1 MAGQPKYDYPSR
13 DELIQLLE
21 EHGTQNKVADVLG
34 IPRPTL
40 QHHLAKV
47 KIDRSDWR
55 RPTPVAVDPVVD
67 RPGVVSHDDGT
78 ASVISEADLPKTWT
92 PEQVLKEARVK
103 PEDHV
108 IQRVR
113 INRWGS
119 EEDPKYQVRVDV
131 IPKKALINFPD
142 PGKWKAPKPRKTAK
156 RKQGREL
163 GIVCGDHHAPHHDPM
178 LHKLFLEVL
187 ADTQP
192 DFIEINGDLLDF
204 STVSRHRESV
214 SGQYNESIN
223 ECLQAGFEILADYR
237 AAAPNA
243 RIRLKRGN
251 HDERLHYAVIDQV
264 PGLKGIK
271 AADDEVP
278 ALSLRNLLHLD
289 RLHIEYVDEEWSLA
303 KTRITPKLTV
313 RHGTSTAKN
322 APEEMLSK
330 LAHSSIQGHT
340 HRLSWRA
347 RTEWDDS
354 SDEDPFT
361 VRGAFE
367 HGTMATMKGGLG
379 YIPGG
384 EPQWQNGF
392 LMVHTWPDG
401 RFTVAPA
408 VYVPGCLLMPDGDRH
423 EA

>member
-1 MAGQPKYDYPSR
+1 MAGKPKYNWPSKQ
-13 DELIQLLE
+13 EMLALLQK
-21 EHGTQNKVADVLG
+21 HGTQYKVADVLG
-34 IPRPTL
+34 VPRPTL
-40 QHHLAKV
+40 QHQIRNMGLQP
-47 KIDRSDWR
+47 SDWKETQNLGAK
-55 RPTPVAVDPVVD
+55 PSLD

-78 ASVISEADLPKTWT
+78 ATVISEEDLPKTWT
-92 PEQVLKEARVK
+92 PEQILKEARVK
-103 PEDHV
+103 PEEHV

-119 EEDPKYQVRVDV
+119 EDDPKYQVRVDV
-131 IPKKALINFPD
+131 VPKKALIHVPD
-142 PGKWKAPKPRKTAK
+142 PGAWKAPKPRKNAK
-156 RKQGREL
+156 RKAGREV
-163 GIVCGDHHAPHHDPM
+163 GIVCGDHHAPHHDKTM
-178 LHKLFLEVL
+178 HQLFLEVL
-187 ADTQP
+187 ADVKP

-204 STVSRHRESV
+204 STISRHRESV
-214 SGQYNESIN
+214 SGNYNESIN

-251 HDERLHYAVIDQV
+251 HDERLHYAVIDQI

-271 AADDEVP
+271 AADEEVP
-278 ALSLRNLLHLD
+278 ALSLRSLLHLD

-347 RTEWDDS
+347 RTEWDDAS
-354 SDEDPFT
+354 EDEPFT

-367 HGTMATMKGGLG
+367 HGTMATLQGGLG
-379 YIPGG
+379 YVPGG

-408 VYVPGCLLMPDGDRH
+408 VYVPGCLLMPDGDRY

>member
-1 MAGQPKYDYPSR
+1 MAGRSKYNYPPR
-13 DELIQLLE
+13 DELLALLRE
-21 EHGTQNKVADVLG
+21 LGTQYEVAEHLG

-40 QHHLAKV
+40 QHHIR
-47 KIDRSDWR
+47 KIGLTPNDWSESTDLTIKP
-55 RPTPVAVDPVVD
+55 PTD
-67 RPGVVSHDDGT
+67 RPGIVTHDDGT
-78 ASVISEADLPKTWT
+78 STVISEADLPKTWT
-92 PEQVLKEARVK
+92 PKQILKEARVN
-103 PEDHV
+103 PDDHV

-113 INRWGS
+113 INRWGT
-119 EEDPKYQVRVDV
+119 EGDPKYQVRVDV
-131 IPKKALINFPD
+131 IPKRALVNIPD
-142 PGKWKAPKPRKTAK
+142 PSEWKAPKPRKNPK
-156 RKQGREL
+156 RKGGREV
-163 GIVCGDHHAPHHDPM
+163 GIVCGDHHAPHHDTT

-187 ADTQP
+187 RDVKP
-192 DFIEINGDLLDF
+192 DFIELNGDLLDF

-214 SGQYNESIN
+214 SGNYNDSIN
-223 ECLQAGFEILADYR
+223 ACLKAGFEILADYR

-264 PGLKGIK
+264 PGLKGIT
-271 AADDEVP
+271 AADEEVP

-313 RHGTSTAKN
+313 RHGVSTAKN
-322 APEEMLSK
+322 APEEMLRK

-347 RTEWDDS
+347 VTEWDDAS
-354 SDEDPFT
+354 EDDPFT

-379 YIPGG
+379 YTPGG

-408 VYVPGCLLMPDGDRH
+408 VYVTDCLLMPDGERY

>member
-1 MAGQPKYDYPSR
+1 MAGKTKYNWPSR
-13 DELIQLLE
+13 DELIALLRK
-21 EHGTQNKVADVLG
+21 HGGQYKVAQAIGV
-34 IPRPTL
+34 PRPTL
-40 QHHLAKV
+40 QHHLRRENITPA
-47 KIDRSDWR
+47 DWQETVELSAQ
-55 RPTPVAVDPVVD
+55 PTTE
-67 RPGVVSHDDGT
+67 RPGVESHDDGT
-78 ASVISEADLPKTWT
+78 ATVISERDLPKGWT
-92 PEQVLKEARVK
+92 PEQILTEAKVD
-103 PEDHV
+103 PAEHV
-108 IQRVR
+108 VQRVR
-113 INRWGS
+113 INRWGT
-119 EEDPKYQVRVDV
+119 EGDPKYQVRVDV
-131 IPKKALINFPD
+131 VPKRALIAIPD
-142 PGKWKAPKPRKTAK
+142 PGEWKAPKPRKNPK
-156 RKQGREL
+156 RKAGREV
-163 GIVCGDHHAPHHDPM
+163 GIVCGDHHAPHHDER

-187 ADTQP
+187 AQVQP

-204 STVSRHRESV
+204 ATISRHRESV
-214 SGQYNESIN
+214 SGEYNESIN
-223 ECLQAGFEILADYR
+223 ECLRAGFEILADYR

-264 PGLKGIK
+264 PGLKGIT

-322 APEEMLSK
+322 APEEMLNK

-347 RTEWDDS
+347 RTEWDDAS
-354 SDEDPFT
+354 EHEPFT

-367 HGTMATMKGGLG
+367 HGTMATLQGGLG

-408 VYVPGCLLMPDGDRH
+408 VYVPGCLLMPDGERY
-423 EA
+423 EV

>member
-1 MAGQPKYDYPSR
+1 MAGKPKYNYPPR
-13 DELIQLLE
+13 DELLKLLI
-21 EHGTQNKVADVLG
+21 EHGTQYKVAEQLG

-40 QHHLAKV
+40 QHHIH
-47 KIDRSDWR
+47 KIGLTPADWSKNTDLTVSP
-55 RPTPVAVDPVVD
+55 PTD
-67 RPGVVSHDDGT
+67 RPGVISHEDGSS
-78 ASVISEADLPKTWT
+78 SVISEADLPKTWT
-92 PEQVLKEARVK
+92 PDQILKEARVDPK
-103 PEDHV
+103 EHV

-119 EEDPKYQVRVDV
+119 ENDPKYQVRVDV
-131 IPKKALINFPD
+131 IPKKALVNIPD
-142 PGKWKAPKPRKTAK
+142 PGEWKAPKPRKNAK
-156 RKQGREL
+156 RSKGREL
-163 GIVCGDHHAPHHDPM
+163 GIVCGDHHAPHHDPT
-178 LHKLFLEVL
+178 LHALFLEVL
-187 ADTQP
+187 RDLKP

-214 SGQYNESIN
+214 SGNYNESIN
-223 ECLQAGFEILADYR
+223 ECLKAGFQILADYR

-264 PGLKGIK
+264 PGLKNIT
-271 AADDEVP
+271 AAEEEVP

-313 RHGTSTAKN
+313 RHGVSTAKN
-322 APEEMLSK
+322 APDEMLRK

-347 RTEWDDS
+347 LTEWDDAS
-354 SDEDPFT
+354 EDDPFT

-379 YIPGG
+379 YVPGG

-392 LMVHTWPDG
+392 LLVHTWPDG

-408 VYVPGCLLMPDGDRH
+408 VYVTGCLLMPDGERY

>member
-1 MAGQPKYDYPSR
+1 MAGKSKYNWPSR
-13 DELIQLLE
+13 AEMLQLFAK
-21 EHGTQNKVADVLG
+21 HGNQYEVAKALG
-34 IPRPTL
+34 VPRPTL
-40 QHHLAKV
+40 QHQLRKMDIKA
-47 KIDRSDWR
+47 SDWQEPKNLGDAA
-55 RPTPVAVDPVVD
+55 PTE
-67 RPGVVSHDDGT
+67 RPGVISHDDGT

-92 PEQVLKEARVK
+92 PEQILKEARVDPK
-103 PEDHV
+103 EHV
-108 IQRVR
+108 VQRVR

-131 IPKKALINFPD
+131 IPKKALIHIPD
-142 PGKWKAPKPRKTAK
+142 PGQWKAPKPRKNAK

-163 GIVCGDHHAPHHDPM
+163 GIVCGDHHAPHHDPV

-187 ADTQP
+187 ADTKP

-204 STVSRHRESV
+204 STISRHRESV
-214 SGQYNESIN
+214 SGNYNESIN

-264 PGLKGIK
+264 PGLKNIT
-271 AADDEVP
+271 AADEQTP
-278 ALSLRNLLHLD
+278 ALSLANLLHLD

-347 RTEWDDS
+347 RTEWDDAS
-354 SDEDPFT
+354 EHEPFT

-367 HGTMATMKGGLG
+367 HGTMATLQGGLG
-379 YIPGG
+379 YVPGG

-408 VYVPGCLLMPDGDRH
+408 VYVPGCLLMPDGDRY
-423 EA
+423 EG